1 MQESLAH
8 YTSAYNNL
16 VEEQKNKCDDN
27 NEIVSLR
34 ASVKAKE
41 IEVDDLTETVDRL
54 KTEKSELEQEIK
66 DLRWSYQD
74 MDKLAKAKN
83 EKIETLEKKVEQKS
97 REIKLYRNKLIE
109 NQKKANFQDS
119 KSLGLAKNFN
129 KTFVK
134 SICSNILRL
143 LFKSQW
149 LRFFIIGLLLGLAY
163 SMIIMKSI
171 ENLVYSLGFGNIGIL
186 EESWAKYYTEK
197 FRHSVAVD
205 PYFACK
211 SHTAV

>member
-1 MQESLAH
+1 MR
-8 YTSAYNNL
+8 N
-16 VEEQKNKCDDN
+16 N
-27 NEIVSLR
+27 NEIVSL
-34 ASVKAKE
+34 KE
-41 IEVDDLTETVDRL
+41 TIDQL

-74 MDKLAKAKN
+74 MDKLAIAKN
-83 EKIETLEKKVEQKS
+83 EQIETLEKKVEQKS

-129 KTFVK
+129 KTFMK
-134 SICSNILRL
+134 SVCSNILRL

-171 ENLVYSLGFGNIGIL
+171 ENLVYSLGFGSIGIL
-186 EESWAKYYTEK
+186 DDSWAEYYKEN
-197 FRHSVAVD
+197 FRHGHVED

-211 SHTAV
+211 SFNHCHSF